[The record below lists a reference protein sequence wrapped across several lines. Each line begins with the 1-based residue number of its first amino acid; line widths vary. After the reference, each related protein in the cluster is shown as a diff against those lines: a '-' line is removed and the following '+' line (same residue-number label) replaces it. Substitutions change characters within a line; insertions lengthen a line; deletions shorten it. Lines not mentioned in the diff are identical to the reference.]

1 MRITTKSEYALIS
14 LLDIIKNS
22 NGNAVS
28 LRDIAKRQKIS
39 IDYLEQLFKTLKDKN
54 IVQSFRGPRGG
65 YMVKDPQKITI
76 LQIVTSVND
85 EPTYEMKSESSSQEA
100 LKVASLFS
108 MIDHTFLE
116 ELKNV
121 TLSQLS

>member
-39 IDYLEQLFKTLKDKN
+39 IDYLEQLFKTLKDKD